1 MDARALK
8 NIICWLV
15 IFYDDRQIF
24 SFIGISLIPENLI
37 YSLTSNTDFYTSSLH
52 VKFGSDPFL
61 LGFPLLLSS
70 FNILFNCG
78 HALLG

>member
-1 MDARALK
+1 MDERALRK
-8 NIICWLV
+8 IVCWLV
-15 IFYDDRQIF
+15 ICYDHGQIF
-24 SFIGISLIPENLI
+24 SFMGISLTLENLKRI
-37 YSLTSNTDFYTSSLH
+37 LTSDTDLYISQLH
-52 VKFGSDPFL
+52 VKVGSDPFL